1 MINEEIKHNNEL
13 DMEEQEAM
21 DILINIKIGYD
32 KSRLGFAEY
41 QLNTLISEY
50 ERLKEIRDDIQ
61 SKFFLLFDTLN
72 EYQISNDTIDIFEEA
87 SIMQRSKEDDD
98 YLDDFEFEDDTVDNM
113 IEEEL
118 NRNYEE
124 ETESSYINELND
136 SDLFNLIDSMYE
148 REDNE

>member
-50 ERLKEIRDDIQ
+50 ERLKEIREDIQ

-72 EYQISNDTIDIFEEA
+72 EYQISNDTIYAHEWQKIRDVENANWNDELGIL
-87 SIMQRSKEDDD
+87 S
-98 YLDDFEFEDDTVDNM
+98 DFKYQINDL
-113 IEEEL
+113 L
-118 NRNYEE
+118 NQ
-124 ETESSYINELND
+124 LND
-136 SDLFNLIDSMYE
+136 GTIEQMINDV
-148 REDNE
+148 

>member
-1 MINEEIKHNNEL
+1 MINEEIKHNNVL

-50 ERLKEIRDDIQ
+50 ERLKEIREDIQ

-72 EYQISNDTIDIFEEA
+72 EYQISNDTIYAHEWQKIRDVENANWNDELGIL
-87 SIMQRSKEDDD
+87 S
-98 YLDDFEFEDDTVDNM
+98 DFKYQINDL
-113 IEEEL
+113 L
-118 NRNYEE
+118 NQ
-124 ETESSYINELND
+124 LND
-136 SDLFNLIDSMYE
+136 GTIEQMINDV
-148 REDNE
+148 

>member
-21 DILINIKIGYD
+21 DMLINIKIGYD

-61 SKFFLLFDTLN
+61 SKFFLLFETLN
-72 EYQISNDTIDIFEEA
+72 EYEISDDTIDAHEWQKIRDVEEA
-87 SIMQRSKEDDD
+87 NWNDELGILS
-98 YLDDFEFEDDTVDNM
+98 DFK
-113 IEEEL
+113 
-118 NRNYEE
+118 YQ
-124 ETESSYINELND
+124 INGLLKQLND
-136 SDLFNLIDSMYE
+136 GTIEQMINDV
-148 REDNE
+148 

>member
-41 QLNTLISEY
+41 QLDTLISEY
-50 ERLKEIRDDIQ
+50 EKLKEIRDDIQ

-72 EYQISNDTIDIFEEA
+72 EYQISNDTIDAHEWQKI
-87 SIMQRSKEDDD
+87 RDVEDANWNDELGILSD
-98 YLDDFEFEDDTVDNM
+98 FKYQINGLLKQLDDGTIEQM
-113 IEEEL
+113 I
-118 NRNYEE
+118 
-124 ETESSYINELND
+124 ND
-136 SDLFNLIDSMYE
+136 V
-148 REDNE
+148 